1 MKKTSSTQSIILN
14 VVMFVQ
20 MNQLNGIT
28 TNQRMVNT
36 YLKNIYHQNP
46 LMFGSA
52 TWTSVSGTFRS
63 MVSKTKNNTDSNRG
77 LEEYI
82 KVKEKKGVNVLSL
95 KKQPS
100 IVR

>member
-28 TNQRMVNT
+28 PNQRMVNT

-63 MVSKTKNNTDSNRG
+63 MVSKTKNNTKSNRG
-77 LEEYI
+77 LEQHLNI
-82 KVKEKKGVNVLSL
+82 VSKDGMNVFLL
-95 KKQPS
+95 K
-100 IVR
+100 